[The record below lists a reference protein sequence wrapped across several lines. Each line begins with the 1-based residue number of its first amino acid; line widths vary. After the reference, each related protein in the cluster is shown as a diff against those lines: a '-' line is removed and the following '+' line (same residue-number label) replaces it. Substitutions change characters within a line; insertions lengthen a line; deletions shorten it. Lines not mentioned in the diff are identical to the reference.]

1 MRTFSGQAN
10 ATRRGQSTAEY
21 AILFAVVLGAIVA
34 MQVYVK
40 RGHQGRIKMVTDTA
54 VGHVLKNL
62 GMTTTPA
69 AKDLQYEP
77 YYAASTFTTKQ
88 DTGRQETME
97 DGGIVKR
104 LGITE
109 TTERTGSQT
118 TRAAP

>member
-40 RGHQGRIKMVTDTA
+40 RGHQGRMKMVTDTA

-62 GMTTTPA
+62 GTTTPA

-77 YYAASTFTTKQ
+77 YYASSTFTTKQ
-88 DTGRQETME
+88 DTDRQETME
-97 DGGIVKR
+97 EGGIVKR

-118 TRAAP
+118 TGAAP